1 MIAGD
6 SQLSGW
12 TKKLQ
17 NTAQSQTCTQ
27 KRSWSLFMV
36 CCQSDPLP
44 LSESWQNNY
53 NWEVD
58 SANWWD
64 ALKTA
69 APAARTGR
77 QKGPSSSPW
86 QCPTK
91 CCTVLQKLNELRYV
105 VLPHLPY
112 SPALSPTDHHFF
124 THLNNILQAKHFHN
138 QKEAEEFTESRSVDF
153 YAAVIDKLIS
163 RWQKCYC
170 NGCYFD

>member
-1 MIAGD
+1 MTAGD

-44 LSESWQNNY
+44 LSESWQNHY

-86 QCPTK
+86 QCLTTCRTVSVSKVEWVALCSLASSAIFTCPLANWPPLLHSSQQHFAGK
-91 CCTVLQKLNELRYV
+91 ALPQPKRGRRVYWIPKRGFLCCSNRQTYFSL
-105 VLPHLPY
+105 
-112 SPALSPTDHHFF
+112 
-124 THLNNILQAKHFHN
+124 AKM
-138 QKEAEEFTESRSVDF
+138 
-153 YAAVIDKLIS
+153 LL
-163 RWQKCYC
+163 
-170 NGCYFD
+170 